1 MDLPVCV
8 ICFVLVGRRACS
20 AITTIAGDA
29 ICADHVALR
38 VEFLLPEAIA
48 EARADLGIVP
58 R

>member
-1 MDLPVCV
+1 M
-8 ICFVLVGRRACS
+8 ICFVLLGRHACP